1 MKKYLFSAA
10 IAAMCFASCTTTT
23 KTARTEVMPYAMY
36 NASAADLDV
45 SPERV
50 VYTMTPSKEI
60 NRAGES
66 NCKRAAVQECLS
78 KNGNADLLVEPMFVV
93 SVKRGWFSKKV
104 TSVTVSGRPAK
115 YKNFRSLPD
124 KVWTDPVF
132 RGNKNVSYKYINGKA
147 VDGCEKT
154 CKK

>member
-1 MKKYLFSAA
+1 MAA
-10 IAAMCFASCTTTT
+10 IAALCLASCTTTK
-23 KTARTEVMPYAMY
+23 KTARTEVMPCSMY
-36 NASAADLDV
+36 NASVADLDV

-50 VYTMTPSKEI
+50 VYTMIPSKAL
-60 NRAGES
+60 NRAGEA

-93 SVKRGWFSKKV
+93 SVNGKKV

-124 KVWTDPVF
+124 GVWTDPVF
-132 RGNKNVSYKYINGKA
+132 RGSKNK
-147 VDGCEKT
+147 
-154 CKK
+154 